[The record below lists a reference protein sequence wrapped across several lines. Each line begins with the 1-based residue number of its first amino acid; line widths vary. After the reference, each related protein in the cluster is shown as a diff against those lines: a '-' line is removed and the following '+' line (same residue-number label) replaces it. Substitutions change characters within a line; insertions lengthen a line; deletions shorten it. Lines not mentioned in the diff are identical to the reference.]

1 MNNEH
6 YLKKIFSR
14 YIGSDYTLKSQDL
27 KKENE
32 TVCLIA
38 EVLDFANFVEQNSFQ
53 YVGVLMNKY
62 YAICA
67 QEIMHNQGSVDNF
80 CGKNVIGLFGL
91 YEQDENAGERA
102 CKSGMQI
109 YEALKNELNL
119 GVGICSGR
127 IIYGEFG
134 NDKRATIT
142 GFGLPINCANKLAGV
157 DSKINICETIAG
169 LIPEE
174 LRRGNAVRVGKHIS
188 G

>member
-109 YEALKNELNL
+109 YEAMNYPAA
-119 GVGICSGR
+119 S
-127 IIYGEFG
+127 
-134 NDKRATIT
+134 
-142 GFGLPINCANKLAGV
+142 
-157 DSKINICETIAG
+157 
-169 LIPEE
+169 
-174 LRRGNAVRVGKHIS
+174 
-188 G
+188 